1 MSVSSNGRPVGEGQS
16 RTAHMHADEESDRA
30 VVPAKGPNKGGEP
43 SAEDLEGRAGT
54 EENVVGC
61 ATDRTQRRTGRAP
74 GAGRRAERK
83 LLSGLR

>member
-1 MSVSSNGRPVGEGQS
+1 MGEGDS
-16 RTAHMHADEESDRA
+16 RTPHMYAVEESDWA

-43 SAEDLEGRAGT
+43 LAEDLEGRAWT

-74 GAGRRAERK
+74 SAGRRAERK
-83 LLSGLR
+83 LMSGLR

>member
-1 MSVSSNGRPVGEGQS
+1 MGEGDS
-16 RTAHMHADEESDRA
+16 RTPHAYATEESDRA

-43 SAEDLEGRAGT
+43 PAEDLEGRAGT

-74 GAGRRAERK
+74 SAGRRAERK